1 MFKTF
6 FKKLFGIIVLT
17 LFKKIALHM
26 LYTDFLLVSN
36 KNHGFLISIYTFP
49 QAGIMLAIA

>member
-1 MFKTF
+1 M
-6 FKKLFGIIVLT
+6 LT